1 MLTRKQ
7 RLSWTLASTTLL
19 ITLTA
24 QPLMAQTTLLF
35 NINGYTLNEDRE
47 IERFTAM
54 QFTGDKVDN
63 VYTDATGVPEIADLQ
78 RVDGQGKTLLPGLID
93 AHGHVLSYG
102 LSLLRVDLT
111 GTSTEQEA
119 VQRIV
124 EFQRNNGSLDWIQGR
139 GWNQVLWD
147 SNEFPTA
154 QSLDE
159 HFGDTPVWLSR
170 VDGHAGWANSAAM
183 TIAGVDILTED
194 PDGGQI
200 IRDVEGRPTG
210 VFVDNAMDL
219 ITARIPRL
227 GIEEEK
233 LALRKAMLELAAY
246 GMTSVHDAGV
256 SAQTVQAYKELL
268 QEGPLPIRVNAMLGA
283 GDPQLEALLS
293 EGHFASPDNTFT
305 INSIKI
311 SADGALGSRGAALI
325 EDYSD
330 MPGHRG
336 LLLLQPEQLHGYMQS
351 AMDAGFQVN
360 VHAIGDDANRL
371 VLDNFATLIPQTG
384 TRDRRHRIEH
394 AQVLQY
400 QDIQRFAELG
410 VIPSMQA
417 THATSDKNMAQDRL
431 GEVRVL
437 GAYAW
442 RKLLDAGAI
451 IANGSDFPVESPNP
465 FYGLHAAITRQDR
478 QNEPPEGWLP
488 GERMTPAEAFAS
500 FTIDAAYA
508 GHQESL
514 LGTLE
519 RGKAADFILLE
530 QDIFANEPSEI
541 WKTTVLETWVNG
553 VRITE

>member
-1 MLTRKQ
+1 MFTRKPL
-7 RLSWTLASTTLL
+7 LSFTLASTTLL
-19 ITLTA
+19 VALA
-24 QPLMAQTTLLF
+24 VEPLLAQTTLIT
-35 NINGYTLNEDRE
+35 NINGYTLNEQRK
-47 IERFTAM
+47 IERFIAL
-54 QFTGDKVDN
+54 QFTGDKVDR
-63 VYTDATGVPEIADLQ
+63 VYAAASDLPAQEDIQ
-78 RVDGQGKTLLPGLID
+78 RVDGQGRTLLPGLID

-111 GTSTEQEA
+111 GTATEQEA

-124 EFQRNNGSLDWIQGR
+124 EFQRNNGNLEWIQGR
-139 GWNQVLWD
+139 GWNQVLWE

-159 HFGDTPVWLSR
+159 FFGDIPVWLSR

-183 TIAGVDILTED
+183 SIAGVDILTED
-194 PDGGQI
+194 PAGGQI
-200 IRDVEGRPTG
+200 IRDAEGRPTG

-219 ITARIPRL
+219 VTAKIPRL
-227 GIEEEK
+227 SVEDEK
-233 LALRKAMLELAAY
+233 LALSKAMFALAAY

-268 QEGPLPIRVNAMLGA
+268 QDGPLPIRVNAMLGA
-283 GDPQLEALLS
+283 GDPQLDTLLA

-336 LLLLQPEQLHGYMQS
+336 LLLLQPEQLHAYMRS
-351 AMDAGFQVN
+351 AMEADFQVN

-384 TRDRRHRIEH
+384 TRDRRHRVEH

-400 QDIQRFAELG
+400 QDILRFAKLG
-410 VIPSMQA
+410 VIASMQA

-431 GEVRVL
+431 GEIRIL

-465 FYGLHAAITRQDR
+465 FYGLHAAITRQDH
-478 QNEPPEGWLP
+478 QNEPPEGWFP
-488 GERMTPAEAFAS
+488 EERMTPAEAFAS

-519 RGKAADFILLE
+519 PGKAADFILVE
-530 QDIFANEPSEI
+530 QDIFTNPASEI
-541 WKTTVLETWVNG
+541 WKSTVLETWVNG
-553 VRITE
+553 VRVTE

>member
-1 MLTRKQ
+1 MFTRKPL
-7 RLSWTLASTTLL
+7 LSFTLASTTLL
-19 ITLTA
+19 LA
-24 QPLMAQTTLLF
+24 LAVEPLLAQTTLIT
-35 NINGYTLNEDRE
+35 NINGYTLNEQRG
-47 IERFTAM
+47 IERFTAL
-54 QFTGDKVDN
+54 QFTGDKVDR
-63 VYTDATGVPEIADLQ
+63 VYAAGSDLPEQEDIQ

-111 GTSTEQEA
+111 DTATEQEA

-124 EFQRNNGSLDWIQGR
+124 EFQRNNGNLEWIQGR
-139 GWNQVLWD
+139 GWNQVLWE

-159 HFGDTPVWLSR
+159 FFGDTPVWLSR

-183 TIAGVDILTED
+183 SIAGVDILTED
-194 PDGGQI
+194 PAGGQI
-200 IRDVEGRPTG
+200 LRDAEGRPTG

-219 ITARIPRL
+219 VTAKIPRL
-227 GIEEEK
+227 SVEDEK
-233 LALRKAMLELAAY
+233 LALSKAMVALAAY

-268 QEGPLPIRVNAMLGA
+268 QDGPLPIRVNAMLGA
-283 GDPQLEALLS
+283 GDPQLDTLLA
-293 EGHFASPDNTFT
+293 EGRYASHDNTFT

-336 LLLLQPEQLHGYMQS
+336 LLLLQPDQLQSYMRS
-351 AMDAGFQVN
+351 AMEADFQVN

-384 TRDRRHRIEH
+384 TGDRRHRVEH

-400 QDIQRFAELG
+400 RDILRFAELG
-410 VIPSMQA
+410 VIPSMQS

-431 GEVRVL
+431 GEIRIL

-442 RKLLDAGAI
+442 RKLLDAGTV

-465 FYGLHAAITRQDR
+465 FYGLHAAITRQDH
-478 QNEPPEGWLP
+478 QNQPPGGWFP
-488 GERMTPAEAFAS
+488 EERMTAAEAFAS

-519 RGKAADFILLE
+519 PGKAADFILVE
-530 QDIFANEPSEI
+530 QDIFANPASEI

-553 VRITE
+553 VRVTE